1 MPSLPEINYLVEG
14 VTDAAIA
21 RTLIR
26 VGGATPGIE
35 RVMGGKSKLVADLS
49 KYNAAA
55 AHYPWLAIRDMDHD
69 AACAPALRAQNLPS
83 SNELM
88 CFRIAVRETE
98 AWLLADR
105 EAFASAIGVPFAQ
118 VPIQPETLEDP
129 KLTIVNLA
137 RKSRKR
143 AVKIGLVP
151 EQGAGISIGPEY
163 AAWIIEF
170 AHTQWDPTR
179 AVADGNAPSLSRTLR
194 AIKGLIKTAKQKF
207 DADEPKP

>member
-1 MPSLPEINYLVEG
+1 MPSPPEINYLVED

-35 RVMGGKSKLVADLS
+35 RVMGGKSKLIADLS

-55 AHYPWLAIRDMDHD
+55 AHYPWLAIRDLDHD
-69 AACAPALRAQNLPS
+69 AVCAPTLRSQNLPR

-88 CFRIAVRETE
+88 CFRIAVREAE
-98 AWLLADR
+98 SWLMADR
-105 EAFASAIGVPFAQ
+105 EAFAGAIGVPLAH
-118 VPIQPETLEDP
+118 VPNQPETLEDP

-137 RKSRKR
+137 RRSRKR

-151 EQGAGISIGPEY
+151 EPEAGISIGPEY

-170 AHTQWDPTR
+170 AHTKWNPVR
-179 AVADGNAPSLSRTLR
+179 AAADGNAPSLSRALQ
-194 AIKGLIKTAKQKF
+194 AIERLIKTTKQKF
-207 DADEPKP
+207 SAD